1 MKKLKLTIAVIALCF
16 STLAAT
22 ATETKT
28 LPSKSSKN
36 LRSKIIKLL
45 GNEAP
50 NYLTEGNDVKAELS
64 FMLNNKNQIILVT
77 IDSKS
82 DLVEG
87 YVKSKL
93 NYQKVSVKGL
103 KSGEIYRVPLTIKQS

>member
-36 LRSKIIKLL
+36 LRSKIIKL
-45 GNEAP
+45 
-50 NYLTEGNDVKAELS
+50 YFTK
-64 FMLNNKNQIILVT
+64 IL
-77 IDSKS
+77 
-82 DLVEG
+82 
-87 YVKSKL
+87 
-93 NYQKVSVKGL
+93 Q
-103 KSGEIYRVPLTIKQS
+103 